1 MSKGKRAAI
10 SLRWAFGTIIIVFT
24 LFTGSVTYSAEID
37 DVRAAIR
44 ATGATWEAAENP
56 ISMRSAEERVRLLGV
71 LPGEEPFVGE
81 EIYPGKEGLVS
92 IPSKVDWRNN
102 GGNYVSSVK
111 DQGGCGSCWAFAV
124 TGALESKAM
133 ISLGTPGRNLNLSEQ
148 IVLSCSGAGSCGG
161 GYIDQASSF
170 LFNYGDAKEGC
181 YPYTSYYGSNGN
193 CANACTSRMYRPY
206 RLENSWAWV
215 ATNADAMKAA
225 IADYGPI
232 VTTLAVYEDFYYYG
246 GGIYRHTWGDYS
258 GLHAVLAVGYND
270 NNGGY
275 FIVKNSWGPYWGE
288 GGYFKIYYSEVSAQ
302 RFGWGY
308 CNGNPPYP
316 CGAGTIYY
324 PSGVL
329 PVAVTLTSPNG
340 GEPLESGGTFNITW
354 DPPYNPGT
362 YDLWY
367 SLNNGLTW
375 KPIDQ
380 GQGVTG
386 TNYLW
391 DVPVLPKNKSK
402 CLIGIEDYYNDKKM
416 SEDISSA
423 PFKIDVVALTSP
435 NGGDLVPS
443 GGSWPITWTTN
454 GTTTPVDSVKLTY
467 TLDNGLTWKPIT
479 TLTGGENPGTHSWSV
494 QTVKTDKMKCKVK
507 VVLKDATG
515 KIVGSDMSDSTFTIS
530 PNL

>member
-1 MSKGKRAAI
+1 MFKRTKAAI
-10 SLRWAFGTIIIVFT
+10 SLIWVFGTITIVFT
-24 LFTGSVTYSAEID
+24 LISASVTYSAEID

-44 ATGATWEAAENP
+44 ATGATWEARENP
-56 ISMRSAEERVRLLGV
+56 VSMRSPEERDRLLGV
-71 LPGEEPFVGE
+71 LPGEEPIVVE
-81 EIYPGKEGLVS
+81 EIYPEKDGLVS
-92 IPSKVDWRNN
+92 IPLKVDWRNN

-111 DQGGCGSCWAFAV
+111 DQGYCGSCWAFAV

-161 GYIDQASSF
+161 GYINQASTF
-170 LFNYGDAKEGC
+170 LYNTGDGKEGC
-181 YPYTSYYGSNGN
+181 YPYASYYGSNGN
-193 CANACTSRMYRPY
+193 CSKACSSWTYRPH
-206 RLENSWAWV
+206 RLSSSWTWA

-232 VTTLAVYEDFYYYG
+232 VTTLAVYQDFYSYG
-246 GGIYRHTWGDYS
+246 SGIYRHTWGS
-258 GLHAVLAVGYND
+258 FRGLHAIVAVGYND
-270 NNGGY
+270 TGRY

-288 GGYFKIYYSEVSAQ
+288 GGYFKISYDEVSAQ

-308 CNGNPPYP
+308 CNGNPPFP

-324 PSGVL
+324 PSGVV

-340 GEPLESGGTFNITW
+340 GEPLESGGTFDITW

-375 KPIDQ
+375 KPIAED
-380 GQGVTG
+380 VTG
-386 TNYLW
+386 TSYPW
-391 DVPVLPKNKSK
+391 DVPVLPNNKSK

-443 GGSWPITWTTN
+443 GGIWPITWTTN
-454 GTTTPVDSVKLTY
+454 GTTDTVDSVKLTY
-467 TLDNGLTWKPIT
+467 TLDNGLTWKPIPK
-479 TLTGGENPGTHSWSV
+479 LSGNPGTHLWDV
-494 QTVKTDKMKCKVK
+494 PAPKVEKTKCKVK
-507 VVLKDATG
+507 VVLKDVEG
-515 KIVGSDMSDSTFTIS
+515 KVIGSDMSDTTFTIT
-530 PNL
+530 PNSF